1 MPSMVRIDQQSSRKG
16 PVLEDHADGFRIELL
31 WLVGPQMARAIR
43 GTEGPE
49 FKSRQ
54 PDKQCSG
61 QAWSLGRS
69 IGGGGQWFSEPA
81 FGGPAKRPRLLG
93 EPGFW
98 VETTT
103 KEVDPQSGGVDCR
116 DPGFG

>member
-49 FKSRQ
+49 FKPRQ

-69 IGGGGQWFSEPA
+69 IGGRAVVQ
-81 FGGPAKRPRLLG
+81 
-93 EPGFW
+93 
-98 VETTT
+98 
-103 KEVDPQSGGVDCR
+103 
-116 DPGFG
+116 